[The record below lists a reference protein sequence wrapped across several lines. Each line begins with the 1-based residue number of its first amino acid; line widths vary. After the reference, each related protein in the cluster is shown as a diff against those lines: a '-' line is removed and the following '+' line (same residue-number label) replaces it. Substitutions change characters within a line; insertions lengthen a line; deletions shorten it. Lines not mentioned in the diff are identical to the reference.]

1 MDENNKYCAC
11 TGTDAMFHI
20 KLNQQGPE
28 GKQGPQGIQGVDGI
42 SPSITVESSTQN
54 NYQLRVSTAYNTFVT
69 PNLKG
74 DDKVQIDPWT
84 LTKPGDIPEFSLN
97 KTVTNNDIIDG
108 TVTIPVGLGFS
119 ANINDNTSVS
129 HSISPQI
136 TFPITTTIRE
146 NGIIIGKATSN
157 LLTNHAIFAHDPII
171 LTRNT
176 NGTLTFDFDDT
187 NYQGKLTAGSNIN
200 ITNNTISVTG
210 MPTKVSDLTNDAG
223 YLTSVPS
230 EYVTDSELI
239 AKDYVTNT
247 ELNSKGYATT
257 DNLNTA
263 LEGKQDTLTNEQL
276 AATNSGITSDKV
288 TEFSNKQ
295 DRFAT
300 VTDNESTTSLDTN
313 GKALSITAST
323 IAVGNNL
330 VNEIN
335 GSNSQ
340 LYLKQNDVVAGDNI
354 TVSKTA
360 TGIIIAGTASQ
371 YTLPIAST
379 TTLGGIKVGE
389 NLTIDE
395 NGTLNATGG
404 SGTTIDDSTTSSTST
419 WSSSKINSEITTVAN
434 EVVQVQGDVA
444 SLDANVSTIKP
455 IVESNTTDIENLK
468 NTKNNNIFDI
478 SKFTV
483 VGSPTITDDGIASGF
498 SSSNRLTISNIPTF
512 DKPFKVSFKVKTGDL
527 SSRQSSFYSNGGDYY
542 NALSVYGGTNTLL
555 VTTLRVSDNTMYNL
569 SVAGLSSYTSYTGFF
584 SWSGTEYRLH
594 LDGGF
599 TDAVYQSSLALSTA
613 SSTTVK
619 LGCLY
624 TNEVPFTGSIDLSQ
638 FSITVDGKEVF
649 NGLME
654 STKPI
659 YDKITNTSTALSTLQ
674 TNTDNN
680 FSAVNSALNEKAN
693 LSDLA
698 NYVPLT
704 TYNALLARVEA
715 LETEINGGNA

>member
-11 TGTDAMFHI
+11 TGTDTMFHI

-74 DDKVQIDPWT
+74 DDKVEIDPWT
-84 LTKPGDIPEFSLN
+84 LTKPGDIPEFSLT
-97 KTVTNNDIIDG
+97 KTVTNEDIIDG
-108 TVTIPVGLGFS
+108 TVTTPVGLGFS
-119 ANINDNTSVS
+119 VNIDDNIQETHTVKT
-129 HSISPQI
+129 QY
-136 TFPITTTIRE
+136 TFPIATTIRQY
-146 NGIIIGKATSN
+146 GVIIGKSTSH
-157 LLTNHAIFAHDPII
+157 LLTNRSIKANDPII

-176 NGTLTFDFDDT
+176 DGTLTFDFDDT

-210 MPTKVSDLTNDAG
+210 MPTKVSELTNDAG
-223 YLTSVPS
+223 YLTSIPS
-230 EYVTDSELI
+230 EYVTDSELT

-263 LEGKQDTLTNEQL
+263 LEGKQD
-276 AATNSGITSDKV
+276 K
-288 TEFSNKQ
+288 
-295 DRFAT
+295 FAT

-360 TGIIIAGTASQ
+360 TGIVIAGTASQ
-371 YTLPIAST
+371 YTLPIASA

-404 SGTTIDDSTTSSTST
+404 GGGTTIDDSTTSSTST

-434 EVVQVQGDVA
+434 EVVQVQGNVA
-444 SLDANVSTIKP
+444 SLDELISTMSSTI
-455 IVESNTTDIENLK
+455 
-468 NTKNNNIFDI
+468 
-478 SKFTV
+478 
-483 VGSPTITDDGIASGF
+483 
-498 SSSNRLTISNIPTF
+498 
-512 DKPFKVSFKVKTGDL
+512 
-527 SSRQSSFYSNGGDYY
+527 
-542 NALSVYGGTNTLL
+542 
-555 VTTLRVSDNTMYNL
+555 
-569 SVAGLSSYTSYTGFF
+569 
-584 SWSGTEYRLH
+584 
-594 LDGGF
+594 
-599 TDAVYQSSLALSTA
+599 SSL
-613 SSTTVK
+613 
-619 LGCLY
+619 
-624 TNEVPFTGSIDLSQ
+624 
-638 FSITVDGKEVF
+638 
-649 NGLME
+649 
-654 STKPI
+654 
-659 YDKITNTSTALSTLQ
+659 
-674 TNTDNN
+674 TDRI
-680 FSAVNSALNEKAN
+680 S
-693 LSDLA
+693 
-698 NYVPLT
+698 
-704 TYNALLARVEA
+704 A

>member
-28 GKQGPQGIQGVDGI
+28 GKQGPQGTQGVDGI

-74 DDKVQIDPWT
+74 DDKVEIDPWT
-84 LTKPGDIPEFSLN
+84 LTKPGDIPEFTLN
-97 KTVTNNDIIDG
+97 KTITNSDIIDG
-108 TVTIPVGLGFS
+108 TVTIPVGLGFA

-129 HSISPQI
+129 HSTSIPV

-146 NGIIIGKATSN
+146 NGVIIGKSTSN
-157 LLTNHAIFAHDPII
+157 LLTDRAITAHDPIK

-187 NYQGKLTAGSNIN
+187 NYQAKLTAGNNIN

-210 MPTKVSDLTNDAG
+210 MPTKVSELTNDAG

-230 EYVTDSELI
+230 EYVTDSELT

-247 ELNSKGYATT
+247 ELDSKGYATT

-263 LEGKQDTLTNEQL
+263 LEGKQDTLTSEQL

-288 TEFSNKQ
+288 AEFSNKQ
-295 DRFAT
+295 DKFAA
-300 VTDNESTTSLDTN
+300 VTDNESTISLNTN
-313 GKALSITAST
+313 GKALSITASA

-354 TVSKTA
+354 TVNKTA
-360 TGIIIAGTASQ
+360 TGIVITGTASQ
-371 YTLPIAST
+371 YTLPIASA

-395 NGTLNATGG
+395 DGTLNATGG
-404 SGTTIDDSTTSSTST
+404 SGGTTIDDSTTSSTST
-419 WSSSKINSEITTVAN
+419 WSSSKINSEITTVAS
-434 EVVQVQGDVA
+434 EVVQVQGDIA
-444 SLDANVSTIKP
+444 SLDNLISTM
-455 IVESNTTDIENLK
+455 ND
-468 NTKNNNIFDI
+468 
-478 SKFTV
+478 
-483 VGSPTITDDGIASGF
+483 TITT
-498 SSSNRLTISNIPTF
+498 LTA
-512 DKPFKVSFKVKTGDL
+512 
-527 SSRQSSFYSNGGDYY
+527 R
-542 NALSVYGGTNTLL
+542 
-555 VTTLRVSDNTMYNL
+555 
-569 SVAGLSSYTSYTGFF
+569 
-584 SWSGTEYRLH
+584 
-594 LDGGF
+594 
-599 TDAVYQSSLALSTA
+599 
-613 SSTTVK
+613 
-619 LGCLY
+619 
-624 TNEVPFTGSIDLSQ
+624 
-638 FSITVDGKEVF
+638 IT
-649 NGLME
+649 
-654 STKPI
+654 
-659 YDKITNTSTALSTLQ
+659 
-674 TNTDNN
+674 
-680 FSAVNSALNEKAN
+680 
-693 LSDLA
+693 
-698 NYVPLT
+698 
-704 TYNALLARVEA
+704 A

>member
-54 NYQLRVSTAYNTFVT
+54 NYQLKVSTAYNSFVT

-84 LTKPGDIPEFSLN
+84 LTKPGDIPEFSLT
-97 KTVTNNDIIDG
+97 KTVTNEDIIDG

-119 ANINDNTSVS
+119 ATIDDNTDVS
-129 HSISPQI
+129 HHIINPQI

-146 NGIIIGKATSN
+146 NGVPIGKATSH
-157 LLTNHAIFAHDPII
+157 LLTNRTIFAKDPII
-171 LTRNT
+171 LTRNP

-187 NYQGKLTAGSNIN
+187 NYQAKLTAGNNIN

-210 MPTKVSDLTNDAG
+210 MPTKVSELTNDAG
-223 YLTSVPS
+223 YLTSIPS
-230 EYVTDSELI
+230 EYVTDSELT
-239 AKDYVTNT
+239 A
-247 ELNSKGYATT
+247 KGYITT

-263 LEGKQDTLTNEQL
+263 LESKQD
-276 AATNSGITSDKV
+276 K
-288 TEFSNKQ
+288 
-295 DRFAT
+295 FAT

-313 GKALSITAST
+313 GKALSITAPT

-360 TGIIIAGTASQ
+360 TGIVITGTASQ
-371 YTLPIAST
+371 YTLPIASA

-395 NGTLNATGG
+395 DGTLNATGG
-404 SGTTIDDSTTSSTST
+404 SGGASIDDTTTSTTST
-419 WSSSKINSEITTVAN
+419 WSSYKINSEITTVAS

-444 SLDANVSTIKP
+444 SLDADVSTIKP

-468 NTKNNNIFDI
+468 ETKNNNIFDI

-483 VGSPTITDDGIASGF
+483 VGSPTITDDGVASGF
-498 SSSNRLTISNIPTF
+498 SSMPSNNSYILLPTIQLGQSNSWKIYISF
-512 DKPFKVSFKVKTGDL
+512 DTSD
-527 SSRQSSFYSNGGDYY
+527 
-542 NALSVYGGTNTLL
+542 
-555 VTTLRVSDNTMYNL
+555 TLRVPVEWVFTTTYRGYYGGISVGIESGKNL
-569 SVAGLSSYTSYTGFF
+569 SVRLGSTDSSINDILNKSFVGIISPNTKYEVIIEFTGTAYSVSYKINNNE
-584 SWSGTEYRLH
+584 WV
-594 LDGGF
+594 
-599 TDAVYQSSLALSTA
+599 TDTPVLSTTKLYNELTV
-613 SSTTVK
+613 SRLGFRSTSTPEE
-619 LGCLY
+619 G
-624 TNEVPFTGSIDLSQ
+624 FSGSIDLKH

-659 YDKITNTSTALSTLQ
+659 YNKITNTSTALSTLQ
-674 TNTDNN
+674 TDTDNN

-693 LSDLA
+693 LSDLS

>member
-54 NYQLRVSTAYNTFVT
+54 NYQLRVSTAYNSFVT

-84 LTKPGDIPEFSLN
+84 LTKPGDIPEFGLN
-97 KTVTNNDIIDG
+97 KTVTNSDIIDG

-119 ANINDNTSVS
+119 ANINDNTDVS
-129 HSISPQI
+129 SLSIRVPV
-136 TFPITTTIRE
+136 TFPITSTILQ
-146 NGIIIGKATSN
+146 NGVIIGKSTSY
-157 LLTNHAIFAHDPII
+157 LLTDSAIKANDPII
-171 LTRNT
+171 LTRNQ

-230 EYVTDSELI
+230 EYVTDSELT

-247 ELNSKGYATT
+247 ELNNKGYATT

-263 LEGKQDTLTNEQL
+263 LEGKQDTLTSEQL

-295 DRFAT
+295 DKFAT

-360 TGIIIAGTASQ
+360 TGIVIAGTASQ
-371 YTLPIAST
+371 YTLPIASA

-404 SGTTIDDSTTSSTST
+404 SGGASIDDSTTSSTST
-419 WSSSKINSEITTVAN
+419 WSSSKINSEITTVAS

-444 SLDANVSTIKP
+444 SLDELISTM
-455 IVESNTTDIENLK
+455 SD
-468 NTKNNNIFDI
+468 
-478 SKFTV
+478 
-483 VGSPTITDDGIASGF
+483 TITT
-498 SSSNRLTISNIPTF
+498 LTA
-512 DKPFKVSFKVKTGDL
+512 
-527 SSRQSSFYSNGGDYY
+527 R
-542 NALSVYGGTNTLL
+542 
-555 VTTLRVSDNTMYNL
+555 
-569 SVAGLSSYTSYTGFF
+569 
-584 SWSGTEYRLH
+584 
-594 LDGGF
+594 
-599 TDAVYQSSLALSTA
+599 
-613 SSTTVK
+613 
-619 LGCLY
+619 
-624 TNEVPFTGSIDLSQ
+624 
-638 FSITVDGKEVF
+638 IT
-649 NGLME
+649 
-654 STKPI
+654 
-659 YDKITNTSTALSTLQ
+659 
-674 TNTDNN
+674 
-680 FSAVNSALNEKAN
+680 
-693 LSDLA
+693 
-698 NYVPLT
+698 
-704 TYNALLARVEA
+704 A

>member
-11 TGTDAMFHI
+11 TGADAMFHI

-28 GKQGPQGIQGVDGI
+28 GKQGPQGTQGVDGI

-84 LTKPGDIPEFSLN
+84 LTKPGDIPEFTLN
-97 KTVTNNDIIDG
+97 KTVTNSDIIDG

-119 ANINDNTSVS
+119 ANIDDNVS
-129 HSISPQI
+129 GTHSINPQI

-146 NGIIIGKATSN
+146 NGVPIGKATSH
-157 LLTNHAIFAHDPII
+157 LLTNRTIYANNPII
-171 LTRNT
+171 LTRNS

-187 NYQGKLTAGSNIN
+187 NYQGKLTAGNNIN

-210 MPTKVSDLTNDAG
+210 MPTKVSDLTNDVG

-247 ELNSKGYATT
+247 ELNSKGYVTT

-263 LEGKQDTLTNEQL
+263 LESKQDTLTSEQL

-288 TEFSNKQ
+288 AEFSNKQ
-295 DRFAT
+295 DKFAT

-313 GKALSITAST
+313 GKALSITAPT

-360 TGIIIAGTASQ
+360 TGIVITGTASQ
-371 YTLPIAST
+371 YTLPIASA
-379 TTLGGIKVGE
+379 TTLGGIKVGK

-419 WSSSKINSEITTVAN
+419 CSSSKINSEITTVDS

-444 SLDANVSTIKP
+444 SLNELISTMSSAIN
-455 IVESNTTDIENLK
+455 SLTDR
-468 NTKNNNIFDI
+468 I
-478 SKFTV
+478 ST
-483 VGSPTITDDGIASGF
+483 
-498 SSSNRLTISNIPTF
+498 
-512 DKPFKVSFKVKTGDL
+512 
-527 SSRQSSFYSNGGDYY
+527 
-542 NALSVYGGTNTLL
+542 
-555 VTTLRVSDNTMYNL
+555 
-569 SVAGLSSYTSYTGFF
+569 
-584 SWSGTEYRLH
+584 
-594 LDGGF
+594 
-599 TDAVYQSSLALSTA
+599 
-613 SSTTVK
+613 
-619 LGCLY
+619 
-624 TNEVPFTGSIDLSQ
+624 
-638 FSITVDGKEVF
+638 
-649 NGLME
+649 
-654 STKPI
+654 
-659 YDKITNTSTALSTLQ
+659 
-674 TNTDNN
+674 
-680 FSAVNSALNEKAN
+680 
-693 LSDLA
+693 
-698 NYVPLT
+698 
-704 TYNALLARVEA
+704 